1 MLYQTLEAT
10 SLIFVSPI
18 YFLLAWPL
26 PFDFHICYI
35 GGVLSLVETAGRYL
49 RQICTLILTFVGLTL
64 AGSGWVQAQ
73 SAAEGQKLYTTYCS
87 SCHGDKGRGDGAA
100 GKALPIKPADHTDG
114 KLMNSFSDEF
124 LLNII
129 AKGGAAVGKSAFMPA
144 WGGVL
149 KESQIQDLITYM
161 RSIASPQKASGK

>member
-1 MLYQTLEAT
+1 
-10 SLIFVSPI
+10 
-18 YFLLAWPL
+18 LLK
-26 PFDFHICYI
+26 
-35 GGVLSLVETAGRYL
+35 TAGRYL

-64 AGSGWVQAQ
+64 AGSGWGQAQ
-73 SAAEGQKLYTTYCS
+73 SAAEGQKLYATYCS

-100 GKALPIKPADHTDG
+100 GKALPVKPADHTDG

-149 KESQIQDLITYM
+149 KENQLQDLVTYV
-161 RSIASPQKASGK
+161 RSLASTQKASGK

>member
-1 MLYQTLEAT
+1 MLQPM
-10 SLIFVSPI
+10 SLF
-18 YFLLAWPL
+18 
-26 PFDFHICYI
+26 
-35 GGVLSLVETAGRYL
+35 
-49 RQICTLILTFVGLTL
+49 GLTL
-64 AGSGWVQAQ
+64 ITLALGVPGLGRAQ
-73 SAAEGQKLYTTYCS
+73 SAAEGQKLYMTYCS

-100 GKALPIKPADHTDG
+100 GKALPVKPADHTDS

-161 RSIASPQKASGK
+161 RSIASPQKA